1 MQRFPRSVLGL
12 VVPRFPEA
20 QGARWVALEVEETA
34 DLKGNPVVSPKV
46 AVADLLLDIVA
57 AGLRQVTV
65 EVQQVAV
72 GLRLVMVEAVLVA
85 VGLRLVMVEAEQ
97 VAVGHRLVMV
107 EAVHQVGSVLAVHQA
122 GLGLAEHPVD
132 SVERPAGLRGAQCE
146 RRFLANCHRR
156 STS

>member
-20 QGARWVALEVEETA
+20 QGAPWVALEVEETA
-34 DLKGNPVVSPKV
+34 DLMGNPVVSPKV
-46 AVADLLLDIVA
+46 AVADLRLDMA
-57 AGLRQVTV
+57 AVD
-65 EVQQVAV
+65 
-72 GLRLVMVEAVLVA
+72 LRLDMVEAVQVA

-107 EAVHQVGSVLAVHQA
+107 EAELQVGSVLAVHQV
-122 GLGLAEHPVD
+122 GLGLAERPAD
-132 SVERPAGLRGAQCE
+132 SVERPVGLRGAQCE

>member
-20 QGARWVALEVEETA
+20 QGAPWVALEVEETA

-46 AVADLLLDIVA
+46 AVADLRLDMA
-57 AGLRQVTV
+57 
-65 EVQQVAV
+65 AV
-72 GLRLVMVEAVLVA
+72 GLRLDMVEAVQVA

-107 EAVHQVGSVLAVHQA
+107 EAELQVGSVLAVHQV
-122 GLGLAEHPVD
+122 GLGLAERPAD
-132 SVERPAGLRGAQCE
+132 SVERPVGLRGAQCE

>member
-1 MQRFPRSVLGL
+1 M
-12 VVPRFPEA
+12 
-20 QGARWVALEVEETA
+20 ALEVEETA

-46 AVADLLLDIVA
+46 AVADLRLDMA
-57 AGLRQVTV
+57 AVD
-65 EVQQVAV
+65 
-72 GLRLVMVEAVLVA
+72 LRLDMVEAVQVA

-107 EAVHQVGSVLAVHQA
+107 EAELQVGSVLAVHQV
-122 GLGLAEHPVD
+122 GLGLAERPAD
-132 SVERPAGLRGAQCE
+132 SVERPVGLRGAQCE

>member
-20 QGARWVALEVEETA
+20 QGAPWVALEVEETA

-46 AVADLLLDIVA
+46 AVADLRLDMAAVDLRLDMVEAVQVA
-57 AGLRQVTV
+57 VGLRLDMV
-65 EVQQVAV
+65 EAVQVAV
-72 GLRLVMVEAVLVA
+72 GLRLVMVEV
-85 VGLRLVMVEAEQ
+85 EQ

-107 EAVHQVGSVLAVHQA
+107 EAELQVGSVLAVHQV

-132 SVERPAGLRGAQCE
+132 SVERPVGLRGAQCE

>member
-20 QGARWVALEVEETA
+20 QGAPWVALEVEETA

-46 AVADLLLDIVA
+46 AVADLRLDMA
-57 AGLRQVTV
+57 AVD
-65 EVQQVAV
+65 
-72 GLRLVMVEAVLVA
+72 LRLDMVEAVQVA

-107 EAVHQVGSVLAVHQA
+107 EAELQVGSVLAVHQV
-122 GLGLAEHPVD
+122 GLGLAERPAD
-132 SVERPAGLRGAQCE
+132 SVERPVGLRGAQCE
-146 RRFLANCHRR
+146 RGFLANCHRR

>member
-20 QGARWVALEVEETA
+20 QGAPWVALEVEETA

-46 AVADLLLDIVA
+46 AVADLRLDMA
-57 AGLRQVTV
+57 AVDLRLDMV
-65 EVQQVAV
+65 EAVQVAV
-72 GLRLVMVEAVLVA
+72 GLRLDMVEAVQVA

-107 EAVHQVGSVLAVHQA
+107 EAELQVGSVLAVHQV
-122 GLGLAEHPVD
+122 GLGLAERPAD
-132 SVERPAGLRGAQCE
+132 SVERPVGLRGAQCE

>member
-20 QGARWVALEVEETA
+20 QGAPWVALEVEETA

-46 AVADLLLDIVA
+46 AVADLRLDMA
-57 AGLRQVTV
+57 AVD
-65 EVQQVAV
+65 
-72 GLRLVMVEAVLVA
+72 LRLDMVEAVQVA

-107 EAVHQVGSVLAVHQA
+107 EAELQVGSVLAVHQV
-122 GLGLAEHPVD
+122 GLGLAERPAD
-132 SVERPAGLRGAQCE
+132 SVERPVGLRGAQCE